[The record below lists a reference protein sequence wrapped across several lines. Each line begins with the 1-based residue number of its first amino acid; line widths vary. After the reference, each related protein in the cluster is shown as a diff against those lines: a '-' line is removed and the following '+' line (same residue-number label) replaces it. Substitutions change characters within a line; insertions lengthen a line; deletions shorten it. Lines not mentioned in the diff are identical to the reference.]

1 MKEQVR
7 VLIECIKE
15 MRTWRNKTKAKV
27 NLHEL

>member
-7 VLIECIKE
+7 VLVGRVKRARI
-15 MRTWRNKTKAKV
+15 WRNKTKAKV